1 MRFGLSQHE
10 YELLENLVVKP
21 LRERGAVVWCF
32 GSRAR
37 GTQHKFSDI
46 DLMVDTTTDL
56 SPLIAQLVE
65 DIVESHFP
73 YKVDIVQ
80 RIDFAQSYLS
90 GYERDKVEY

>member
-1 MRFGLSQHE
+1 MRFGLSQDE

>member
-1 MRFGLSQHE
+1 MRFGLSQDE

-56 SPLIAQLVE
+56 SPLIAQLIE

>member
-1 MRFGLSQHE
+1 MRFGLSQGE